1 MQPCD
6 SLGMSRRSYQFGVR
20 MVILGLC
27 WLLTCLILTDART
40 TKSQAI
46 QLTGMVGGSVVF
58 PFKVPPWVPVETI
71 VWNSVTTLATF
82 TPQKGKLAVVKVLDK
97 RYIGRL
103 RVLDHTYSLV
113 ISNLSMLD
121 RGVYRAQ
128 INTEFTTTVTEYLLH
143 VYKKIPVPDIAVA
156 ILNGTCN
163 LLLNCSVA
171 EGAESATFIWM
182 YTRRRISQTKE
193 GPTLHISSRPRA
205 KDMIH
210 TCLARNPISQG
221 SKTIS
226 IEDYCE
232 SGSPTSIFQ
241 ALKATCFLMFFGLLF
256 SMTNIVK

>member
-1 MQPCD
+1 MF
-6 SLGMSRRSYQFGVR
+6 L
-20 MVILGLC
+20 
-27 WLLTCLILTDART
+27 DART

-143 VYKKIPVPDIAVA
+143 VYSECGGGMGGCLHQLMVELLVHGVA
-156 ILNGTCN
+156 P
-163 LLLNCSVA
+163 A
-171 EGAESATFIWM
+171 
-182 YTRRRISQTKE
+182 
-193 GPTLHISSRPRA
+193 
-205 KDMIH
+205 
-210 TCLARNPISQG
+210 
-221 SKTIS
+221 
-226 IEDYCE
+226 
-232 SGSPTSIFQ
+232 FQ
-241 ALKATCFLMFFGLLF
+241 SC
-256 SMTNIVK
+256 